1 MNLITINVK
10 RTFNIGNYESLQF
23 GGEWS
28 ADNRSLSEQLAD
40 AEAQLVEAFKLA
52 TGKIENVPRGTI
64 TEDSKEQPK
73 EQPKVAENVPRGTME
88 EPKPDKPVLQLGT
101 PKFKSAFLAVR
112 QKRATLEDVKK
123 YYTITPQMEELFRS
137 AETLNLNEILDK

>member
-23 GGEWS
+23 GGEWT
-28 ADNRSLSEQLAD
+28 ADNRPLAEQLAE
-40 AEAQLVEAFKLA
+40 AELQLVEAFRLA
-52 TGKIENVPRGTI
+52 TGKAK
-64 TEDSKEQPK
+64 S
-73 EQPKVAENVPRGTME
+73 ENVPRGTME
-88 EPKPDKPVLQLGT
+88 EPKAEPKPKEEPKATENVPRGTMEQSKPILELGT

-137 AETLNLNEILDK
+137 AETLNLNEIIDK